1 MEAYA
6 VLETGGKQTLVKVGD
21 TIEIEKLSVN
31 EGDEIALDTVCAVS
45 DGTTLK
51 VGTPYVEGAK
61 VTLAIVAPKKLGPKT
76 INFKAKRRKGYRRT
90 VGHRQGYNATPTP
103 SISASRPTTGSS
115 SRPARSSCAS
125 AAPRS
130 TPARTS
136 GAAATSRS
144 SPSRRAR

>member
-31 EGDEIALDTVCAVS
+31 EGDEIALDTVC

-90 VGHRQGYNATPTP
+90 VGHRQGYTIATVK
-103 SISASRPTTGSS
+103 SIA
-115 SRPARSSCAS
+115 
-125 AAPRS
+125 
-130 TPARTS
+130 
-136 GAAATSRS
+136 
-144 SPSRRAR
+144 